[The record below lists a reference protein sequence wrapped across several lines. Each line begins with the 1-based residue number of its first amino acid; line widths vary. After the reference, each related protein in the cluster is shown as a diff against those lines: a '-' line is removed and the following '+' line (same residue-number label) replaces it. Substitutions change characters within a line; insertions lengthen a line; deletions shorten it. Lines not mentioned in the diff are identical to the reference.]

1 MKQRLAALGI
11 HTEGNNGFARKDA
24 SDLFAI
30 YAKASGDRRTEDAL
44 KAEGVRRI
52 TRLQSRGF
60 DLGLEAAGPGSPAE
74 HRMQAIY
81 DHARHALYS
90 SLIEG
95 VITDVAMNRL
105 FVQTRAID
113 RNDYL
118 SHPASGE
125 QISEEDM
132 EKIRGLYTTGRP
144 QCQIVISDG
153 LNANAINENL
163 KEFLPALRKWLSAK
177 GVNTGDTTIVVRN
190 GRVRAGYHI
199 GVELAVDVVVHLI
212 GERPGTGLNT
222 MSAYVTYG
230 RNGEGKFRWRPDMD
244 HSMTTAICGINR
256 QGKHPLLAAE
266 EIGKVV
272 RRSIDERKSGVALS

>member
-1 MKQRLAALGI
+1 
-11 HTEGNNGFARKDA
+11 
-24 SDLFAI
+24 
-30 YAKASGDRRTEDAL
+30 
-44 KAEGVRRI
+44 RI

-60 DLGLEAAGPGSPAE
+60 DLGLETASGPGSPSE

-90 SLIEG
+90 SLNEG
-95 VITDVAMNRL
+95 VITDVAMTRL
-105 FVQTRAID
+105 FVRTRAID

-125 QISEEDM
+125 QISDEDI
-132 EKIRGLYTTGRP
+132 EKIMGLYTTRRP

-199 GVELAVDVVVHLI
+199 GVLLAVDVIVHLI

-230 RNGEGKFRWRPDMD
+230 RKGEGKVRWAGAKD
-244 HSMTTAICGINR
+244 N
-256 QGKHPLLAAE
+256 L
-266 EIGKVV
+266 
-272 RRSIDERKSGVALS
+272 